1 MRAFLRGFAV
11 GLLPNLSFL
20 AKAPNACFFDNLGY
34 PLLRSELG
42 VEVEKFET
50 IALMIIAS
58 VSVLLVLKPV
68 RCQAQAEVAPD
79 HYNET
84 GIEPIT
90 LPGNAIPANLKSG
103 HLGGSFTLPFLVKYA
118 GFTLMPGRYS
128 LSVRSLGKWDLV
140 TLMRQGNAARI
151 QVRMKFRPESDRPS
165 ALFLQRAGEQ
175 RELTAISLPEPR
187 IVLYL
192 EAGQTP
198 TRLDDTEVV
207 PISYTTRSVAGTE
220 AIRVCFRTKNVSNEA
235 IARRGPKRWCSVR
248 LRLFEVLL
256 LPCSPPSTSAHELE
270 LRT

>member
-103 HLGGSFTLPFLVKYA
+103 HLGGSFTCPSWLNMRDLRLCRADTRCRF
-118 GFTLMPGRYS
+118 
-128 LSVRSLGKWDLV
+128 VRSA
-140 TLMRQGNAARI
+140 N
-151 QVRMKFRPESDRPS
+151 
-165 ALFLQRAGEQ
+165 
-175 RELTAISLPEPR
+175 
-187 IVLYL
+187 
-192 EAGQTP
+192 
-198 TRLDDTEVV
+198 
-207 PISYTTRSVAGTE
+207 GTW
-220 AIRVCFRTKNVSNEA
+220 S
-235 IARRGPKRWCSVR
+235 
-248 LRLFEVLL
+248 
-256 LPCSPPSTSAHELE
+256 H
-270 LRT
+270 